1 MDLSKL
7 VQNIDVNKV
16 NVFLVLPNVVLVLN
30 PSINVTY
37 VAKEELNHQ
46 NVVAQMVNSLMNLTS
61 VEIVTL
67 NVKLVLIMP
76 SVLNVLMI
84 PTD

>member
-1 MDLSKL
+1 
-7 VQNIDVNKV
+7 
-16 NVFLVLPNVVLVLN
+16 
-30 PSINVTY
+30 VTY

-46 NVVAQMVNSLMNLTS
+46 NVVAQMVNMLMNLTS
-61 VEIVTL
+61 AEIVTL